1 MLPCS
6 LPLKCKNM
14 ADKQDIA
21 MNQFQMV
28 TDAPYIYVELADG
41 SQGKIK
47 KSDLLNAM
55 FQKGTP
61 VKDYNL
67 NTEIGIYYI
76 NVSVNGTINGP
87 SNSISY
93 GILFV
98 LKGLNN
104 YIVQIA
110 CSVTGLLNVFIRT
123 RTELAWSEWKSVNIT

>member
-1 MLPCS
+1 MLPNP
-6 LPLKCKNM
+6 LPLKCKIM
-14 ADKQDIA
+14 AGDDIA
-21 MNQFQMV
+21 MNQFQIV
-28 TDAPYIYVELADG
+28 SDAPYVYVELADG

-110 CSVTGLLNVFIRT
+110 CSVTDLLNVFIRT
-123 RTELAWSEWKSVNIT
+123 RTELAWSDWKSITLT